1 MISYILRMIITSHSP
16 YTLTLNW
23 NDVIKTADNP
33 VWSTLLSLK
42 VLLRHCYRAYY
53 IFIRIAGLVTNE
65 IYHLLD
71 GLNRFL
77 KILHKTFA
85 TSGMF
90 TTGNCRP
97 HRINILCLFTSAP
110 YNESFERELPL
121 EGELDLLVVF
131 VDPSYAWVFNVRA
144 LPLRGRFYS
153 FLLQGRVSAFIIR

>member
-1 MISYILRMIITSHSP
+1 MISYILRMILTSHSP
-16 YTLTLNW
+16 YTLTFNW

-42 VLLRHCYRAYY
+42 ILLRHCYRAYY

-65 IYHLLD
+65 VYHLLD

-85 TSGMF
+85 TSGIF

-110 YNESFERELPL
+110 YNESFERELPPGGFCRSFVCL
-121 EGELDLLVVF
+121 SFQREGAAASGQILQFSFARPRLCF
-131 VDPSYAWVFNVRA
+131 HYTVDC
-144 LPLRGRFYS
+144 LR
-153 FLLQGRVSAFIIR
+153 